1 MAQENS
7 RLLVVDDDPMNRKT
21 LTLYLEKE
29 GYIVDTAENGEQ
41 ALDRLPAASRPQY
54 PPVFDLILLDLV
66 MPGTDGIA
74 VLERIRANTQWR
86 QIPVIMVSAVDETK
100 SIVRCIQLGAE
111 DYFFKP
117 FDPVL
122 LRARIRACLDR
133 RAFYRSLLETQER
146 LTHELAQAA
155 AYVRSLLP
163 DSLTSGPVKA
173 DWRFIPS
180 QELGGD
186 GFGYHWLDT
195 DRLALYVLDVSGHGV
210 GAALLSVSVINIL
223 RGQSLGRTDFSQP
236 AQVVATLNETLPMHD
251 SGGMFFTAWYGVYQR
266 SNRSLT
272 FSSAG
277 HHAAILVPPGR
288 GTSYA
293 LGTEGF
299 PVGIVAGAAYHA
311 GTVSVPKGS
320 HLYLFSDGTF
330 EFLTKEGR
338 LWTFEE
344 LRSLLLQP
352 LDPARSEPE
361 RIEHAIRGLAEGECF
376 RDDLCLLVFDFDE

>member
-7 RLLVVDDDPMNRKT
+7 RLLVVDDDLMNRKT
-21 LTLYLEKE
+21 LTLYLQKE
-29 GYIVDTAENGEQ
+29 GYIVDTAENGQQ
-41 ALDRLPAASRPQY
+41 ALDRLRAASRPHGPQ
-54 PPVFDLILLDLV
+54 VFDLILLDLV
-66 MPGTDGIA
+66 MPGMDGIA

-100 SIVRCIQLGAE
+100 SIVRCIRLGAE

-133 RAFYRSLLETQER
+133 RAFYRTLLKTQER

-180 QELGGD
+180 AELGGD

-195 DRLALYVLDVSGHGV
+195 DRLALYLLDVSGHGV
-210 GAALLSVSVINIL
+210 GAALLSVSVINML
-223 RGQSLGRTDFSQP
+223 RGQSLRRTDFSRP
-236 AQVVATLNETLPMHD
+236 SQVMARLNETLPMHE
-251 SGGMFFTAWYGVYQR
+251 SSGMFFTAWYGVYRQ
-266 SNRSLT
+266 SDRSLT

-277 HHAAILVPPGR
+277 HHSAILVPPGR
-288 GTSYA
+288 ETSYA
-293 LGTEGF
+293 VGTDGF
-299 PVGIVAGAAYHA
+299 PVGVVAGSAYEA
-311 GTVSVPKGS
+311 ETVTVPKGS
-320 HLYLFSDGTF
+320 HLYLFSDGSF

-344 LRSLLLQP
+344 LRSLLVQP

-361 RIEHAIRGLAEGECF
+361 RIEHAVRGLAERECF
-376 RDDLCLLVFDFDE
+376 RDDFCLLVFNFDE